1 MAPIFEPKN
10 RTSVMRIKTIFISA
24 ILRQTAL
31 SIREQQNVVADDWDL
46 FDEGDLKA
54 MLQGHFSV
62 GNFEGGGKLS
72 MRYLTYF
79 RFLDMPDPRRR
90 IRRLKRDGYELYNR
104 ISFGTIYSRS
114 LPALTFGF
122 TDELR
127 KQMGGTLEEIMN
139 APLPFFKKT
148 NMIITETAKYDRNF
162 AALLSKA
169 VRRR

>member
-1 MAPIFEPKN
+1 MPPVFQPKT
-10 RTSVMRIKTIFISA
+10 RTQVMRIKTVFVSA
-24 ILRQTAL
+24 ILRETAL
-31 SIREQQNVVADDWDL
+31 SIREAQNVVVDDWDL
-46 FDEGDLKA
+46 FESGTLQN
-54 MLQGHFSV
+54 LIQGHFSV
-62 GNFEGGGKLS
+62 DSIEGGGRLS

-90 IRRLKRDGYELYNR
+90 LRQLARDGYHLYNK
-104 ISFGTIYSRS
+104 ITFGTVYSRS

-127 KQMGGTLEEIMN
+127 EQMGGALIDIMN

-148 NMIITETAKYDRNF
+148 DMVVRETAKYDRNY

-169 VRRR
+169 LRR